1 MTSTFG
7 IYFVQTYI
15 NRMLEQLDKVHFFC
29 LVIILLI
36 MYSIIPTIIYNE
48 NPFLSNFG
56 WLLVLYIIGYYISKF
71 PIAVNK
77 KICLLVFTG
86 MWLFMWTMDIV
97 LQTYTN
103 VEVNYLSYMYRIPM
117 FLASVTLFLYFANTQ
132 IKYNVI
138 INKISKNVLGVYLL
152 HDCLFFRNY
161 YWNYIGAYK
170 YYDSFLFLWHM
181 VFTSVLLFAAGII
194 VDKIRD
200 KLTEIMIY
208 KRKWYTKLT
217 DKINFYL
224 VMDKN

>member
-1 MTSTFG
+1 
-7 IYFVQTYI
+7 
-15 NRMLEQLDKVHFFC
+15 
-29 LVIILLI
+29 
-36 MYSIIPTIIYNE
+36 
-48 NPFLSNFG
+48 
-56 WLLVLYIIGYYISKF
+56 
-71 PIAVNK
+71 
-77 KICLLVFTG
+77 
-86 MWLFMWTMDIV
+86 
-97 LQTYTN
+97 
-103 VEVNYLSYMYRIPM
+103 MYRIPM
-117 FLASVTLFLYFANTQ
+117 FLASVTLFLCFVNTQ
-132 IKYNVI
+132 MKYNVV

-181 VFTSVLLFAAGII
+181 VFTSVLLFVAGII